1 MFKLNQKGMT
11 LVETMVAAGLLGG
24 LAVAGMTLFK
34 TQTKAQKTVE
44 QNYETTATLGAIR
57 SILADLTNCQLTL
70 GNKTPVLAW
79 NSVAPPAITRIT
91 KRVNGV
97 DSFVYTRNTDLP
109 GTSLRITS
117 YALSQSYPGLET
129 ATATGGET
137 MLEINFSRGNN
148 VQVDAIRKTV
158 RINYSAAAGVIT
170 SCYAVT
176 SGASDSLWQIEGTG
190 PDIFYPVGN
199 VGIGTSTPTVPLQV
213 ERTEAAGARHEVAR
227 FSLTDSTGPATRS
240 LSVNLPMGGVQG
252 FGLSWNTN
260 SRFDLTPT
268 SGTPAISINGT
279 NGYVGVGTTLP
290 NSALHV
296 NSGTDDT
303 VAAFVSSD
311 NQARISLQDPTGS
324 AFMYVSGTNRFLQLG
339 HISNL
344 GDGLFIRDDGNVG
357 IGDNLPTQKLMVRG
371 NGQFR
376 GSAQAHTTTIGEAGG
391 SAALLYATGY
401 LGWNSTRDSTTSSWS
416 LRSDGAN
423 NGGSAILGSITGN
436 LRFIATPSTGAGN
449 QVLTD
454 AQMFAN
460 TKMTITPAG
469 NVGIGISNPAIPLHI
484 NHTGD
489 SPQAI
494 TVGDVNT
501 TTSQTGIYL
510 RSTSEANIIR
520 GTNAALIFRRG
531 GLPGVEEMRL
541 INGNLGIGTTNPT
554 DMLTVQGNVN
564 IGGTTNS
571 RLLVRHIDGKDA
583 TTAGFSNLYLN
594 YSNGMHVFIGN
605 PGVSTSNLNVSG
617 TVQATNYL
625 YYSDRKLKEQI
636 EDLRSPLERVLKL
649 RGRSFEWKL
658 TGEKD
663 IGFIAQEVNEV
674 EPSLVK
680 GEDSKYLS
688 VKYAN
693 ITALLVEA
701 MKEIKRFVDELFES
715 DAKQNAELAM
725 LKKKNDEL
733 EARLKAQE
741 TRLEKQEKLLEQ
753 LTSK

>member
-252 FGLSWNTN
+252 FGLSWDTN
-260 SRFDLTPT
+260 SRFDLTPS

-279 NGYVGVGTTLP
+279 NGFVGIGTNAPGNPLHVNGGLTDTVGRFESGDNIARLSVADNSETAFFSVNGGSAFLNLGFLADLSNGLYVRSNGNVGVGT
-290 NSALHV
+290 NA
-296 NSGTDDT
+296 
-303 VAAFVSSD
+303 
-311 NQARISLQDPTGS
+311 
-324 AFMYVSGTNRFLQLG
+324 
-339 HISNL
+339 
-344 GDGLFIRDDGNVG
+344 
-357 IGDNLPTQKLMVRG
+357 PTQALEVRG

-391 SAALLYATGY
+391 SAALVYATGY
-401 LGWNSTRDSTTSSWS
+401 LGWNSTRDSATSSWS

-423 NGGSAILGSITGN
+423 NGGSTILGSITGN
-436 LRFIATPSTGAGN
+436 MRFITTPSTGASN
-449 QVLTD
+449 QTLTD

-460 TKMTITPAG
+460 TKMSITSAG
-469 NVGIGISNPAIPLHI
+469 NV
-484 NHTGD
+484 
-489 SPQAI
+489 
-494 TVGDVNT
+494 
-501 TTSQTGIYL
+501 
-510 RSTSEANIIR
+510 
-520 GTNAALIFRRG
+520 
-531 GLPGVEEMRL
+531 
-541 INGNLGIGTTNPT
+541 GIGTTNPT
-554 DMLTVQGNVN
+554 VPLDIRANHGAGSNDIVFQIGNPGLGGGRLGMGTTSTYSWIQSHNLLPLRINELNNDTIINLAGGNVGIGTSTPLDKLTVQGNVN
-564 IGGTTNS
+564 IGGVTNA

-583 TTAGFSNLYLN
+583 TTTGFSNLYLN
-594 YSNGMHVFIGN
+594 YSTGTHVFVGN

-715 DAKQNAELAM
+715 DAKQNTELAM